1 MSKDKHAA
9 GAPRAVID
17 QRPAAP
23 VSPGAEGASKAS
35 APAEGSVSAEGAAP
49 ADGARF
55 QDATW
60 GFIEGIGHA
69 AWTYAD
75 AHPHTVLY
83 AAVGLVLAVLIL
95 VVGLWHTIV
104 LAIFTG
110 VGALVGRMRDGEGD
124 LSGLFGKIF
133 GGKR

>member
-1 MSKDKHAA
+1 MSESKDGAR
-9 GAPRAVID
+9 APRAVIE
-17 QRPAAP
+17 Q
-23 VSPGAEGASKAS
+23 
-35 APAEGSVSAEGAAP
+35 APAGNDGREDAATGVSAAGGG
-49 ADGARF
+49 ADGTARAKRDRDRF

-60 GFIEGIGHA
+60 GFIEGIGHT
-69 AWTYAD
+69 AWAYAD

-83 AAVGLVLAVLIL
+83 GAIGLLLAVLIL

-110 VGALVGRMRDGEGD
+110 IGAAIGQMRDGEGTAFD
-124 LSGLFGKIF
+124 FFTKLF

>member
-1 MSKDKHAA
+1 MSDGKDGSKAPRPVIEHIEVEESSADLHAHHAEA
-9 GAPRAVID
+9 GAEQADASGRAH
-17 QRPAAP
+17 
-23 VSPGAEGASKAS
+23 
-35 APAEGSVSAEGAAP
+35 
-49 ADGARF
+49 ADAGRF

-69 AWTYAD
+69 AWSYAD

-83 AAVGLVLAVLIL
+83 GAIGLILAVLIL

-104 LAIFTG
+104 IAIFVG
-110 VGALVGRMRDGEGD
+110 VGAALGQMRDGEG
-124 LSGLFGKIF
+124 GLYSLFTKLF

>member
-1 MSKDKHAA
+1 MSESKDGAR
-9 GAPRAVID
+9 APRAVIE
-17 QRPAAP
+17 Q
-23 VSPGAEGASKAS
+23 
-35 APAEGSVSAEGAAP
+35 APAGKAGRKDAAAEVPADAAT
-49 ADGARF
+49 ADGAARAKQDRDRF

-69 AWTYAD
+69 AWAYAD

-83 AAVGLVLAVLIL
+83 GAIGLVLAVLIL

-110 VGALVGRMRDGEGD
+110 IGAAIGRMRDGEGTAFD
-124 LSGLFGKIF
+124 FFTKLF

>member
-17 QRPAAP
+17 QKPAVP
-23 VSPGAEGASKAS
+23 VSPGAEGASRAS
-35 APAEGSVSAEGAAP
+35 TPAEGSTP

-55 QDATW
+55 QEATW

-124 LSGLFGKIF
+124 LSGFFGKIF